1 MQGFFIPETSDKAAA
16 YLRCSNETKT
26 ITVKGNPA
34 RILAYMETQRNS
46 NLCPNL
52 QALEPGKWAIRLR
65 SRALVFL
72 LYSIYG
78 IVRECGMVNQSKT
91 TECAQRK

>member
-26 ITVKGNPA
+26 ITVKGNPG

-52 QALEPGKWAIRLR
+52 QALETRQVSDSIEVSSNCISSLFDLRYRQGMWDGK
-65 SRALVFL
+65 SV
-72 LYSIYG
+72 
-78 IVRECGMVNQSKT
+78 
-91 TECAQRK
+91 